1 MKNYNEYTDSEKQCL
16 LEKYYIEENKS
27 LQDIAQMYNTY
38 PNKIR
43 RDAKKL
49 NIALRT
55 KSEAQKNALN
65 TGKYKHPTKGTK
77 RPEEVKD
84 KIGAAML
91 EKWENMDDS
100 QRTEISRKSKI
111 AWENRSENDKA
122 NMLRK
127 ANVAVRQASK
137 EGSKLEKFLLN
148 KLLNSGYRVD
158 FHQKQILV
166 NTKLEIDLFLPE
178 KSIAIEVDGPSHFD
192 DIWGKETLDKNKKY
206 DSKKTGLIIGRG
218 FKLIR
223 IAQKYDFSKSRSELL
238 YEKLIELIEKT
249 DLPSQSNLDY

>member
-1 MKNYNEYTDSEKQCL
+1 MKDYNKHTDSEKRNL
-16 LEKYYIEENKS
+16 LETHYLKENKS
-27 LQDIAQMYNTY
+27 LQDIAKMYNTY

-49 NIALRT
+49 NIKLRN

-65 TGKYKHPTKGTK
+65 TGKHKHPTKGK
-77 RPEEVKD
+77 RRTEEVKD

-91 EKWENMDDS
+91 DKWENMEDD
-100 QRTEISRKSKI
+100 QRMQIAKKSKE
-111 AWENRSENDKA
+111 AWDKRSEDDKA
-122 NMLRK
+122 NMLKK
-127 ANVAVRQASK
+127 ANMAVRQASK

-148 KLLNSGYRVD
+148 KLLKSGYRVD

-166 NTKLEIDLFLPE
+166 NTKLEIDIFLPD
-178 KSIAIEVDGPSHFD
+178 KSIAIEVDGPSHFN
-192 DIWGKETLDKNKKY
+192 DIWGQETLKKNQKY

-218 FKLIR
+218 LKLIR

-238 YEKLIELIEKT
+238 YSRLINIIEDKS
-249 DLPSQSNLDY
+249 LSSQTNIEY